1 MALSAVAPSALAS
14 IDGQDINIA
23 STSEVV
29 KASINRLTAGVGFTL
44 FTLNLDHLVKRRSD
58 PAFRSAYGRA
68 TFVTADGAPVVWLA
82 RKQGV
87 RIDRVTGADLVI
99 PMCEAAAREGI
110 PVAFYGSST
119 QSLARAA
126 ANLRRMF
133 PRIKIN
139 FLEAP
144 PQGFNPTSP
153 AADDAARRMAAAGA
167 RICFIALGA
176 PKQEAFADRMGA
188 RHPNL
193 GFLGIGAALDFIAGD
208 QVRAPKFFQN
218 HGLEWAWRLASNPQR
233 MAIRYA
239 RCAAVLAMIAL
250 IPTQARAPHF
260 GRAPSLGPTTR

>member
-1 MALSAVAPSALAS
+1 MALSAVAPGALAL
-14 IDGQDINIA
+14 IDGQEINIA
-23 STSEVV
+23 TTSEVV

-44 FTLNLDHLVKRRSD
+44 FTLNLDHLVKRRAD
-58 PAFRSAYGRA
+58 PAFRAAYGHA
-68 TFVTADGAPVVWLA
+68 TFVTADGAPIVWLA

-133 PRIKIN
+133 PRLRIN
-139 FLEAP
+139 FMEAP

-153 AADDAARRMAAAGA
+153 AADDAARRMAASGA
-167 RICFIALGA
+167 RICFVALGA
-176 PKQEAFADRMGA
+176 PKQEAFAHRVAA
-188 RHPNL
+188 RPPNL

-208 QVRAPKFFQN
+208 QVRAPKFFQT
-218 HGLEWAWRLASNPQR
+218 HGLEWAWRLATNPQR
-233 MAIRYA
+233 MAVRYA
-239 RCAAVLAMIAL
+239 RCAAVLATL
-250 IPTQARAPHF
+250 VLVPPPVGART
-260 GRAPSLGPTTR
+260 LGPTTR